1 MLSCTACRASL
12 SPEALAGPGP
22 VRCPRCRA
30 TLEVSVFPALY
41 RTLETGRPGETLL
54 SDEESAC
61 FYHPTKRAIVPCES
75 CGRFLCALCDLD
87 LNGTH
92 YCAPCL
98 EAARGRGAFPR
109 LENQR
114 VCNDRIALA
123 VAVYPLILF
132 FYPTLVTAPVAVF
145 LSARALRA
153 PGSLVRGSKVRCILA
168 MLIATAEIVLWV
180 LLINLIVTQM
190 RTGK

>member
-12 SPEALAGPGP
+12 SLEAPAGPGS

-30 TLEVSVFPALY
+30 ALEISVFPALY
-41 RTLETGRPGETLL
+41 RPLAAGRPGEALHT
-54 SDEESAC
+54 DQESAC
-61 FYHPTKRAIVPCES
+61 FYHPNKRATVPCES

-87 LNGTH
+87 FNGTH

-98 EAARGRGAFPR
+98 EAARGRGTFPR

-114 VCNDRIALA
+114 TCHDRIAMA
-123 VAVYPLILF
+123 VALYPLLLL

-145 LSARALRA
+145 LSARALRT
-153 PGSLVRGSKVRCILA
+153 PGSLVHGARIRCVLA
-168 MLIATAEIVLWV
+168 MLFASAEIVVWV
-180 LLINLIVTQM
+180 LIFNLIVTQM
-190 RTGK
+190 RTAK

>member
-1 MLSCTACRASL
+1 MLLCTACRASL
-12 SPEALAGPGP
+12 SMEALAGPGS
-22 VRCPRCRA
+22 VRCPGCGA
-30 TLEVSVFPALY
+30 TLEISVFPALY
-41 RTLETGRPGETLL
+41 RPLESGRPGETLL
-54 SDEESAC
+54 TDEESAC
-61 FYHPTKRAIVPCES
+61 FYHPKKRAVVPCES

-98 EAARGRGAFPR
+98 ETARGRGAFPR

-114 VCNDRIALA
+114 TCHDRIAMA
-123 VAVYPLILF
+123 VALYPLLLF

-153 PGSLVRGSKVRCILA
+153 PGSLVHGARIRCVLA
-168 MLIATAEIVLWV
+168 MLIATAEIVVWV
-180 LLINLIVTQM
+180 LIFNLIVTQM